1 MGTQIPGLRCLSAE
15 ECRAW
20 RGEQVRRREWKRQLT
35 CHTPLERLP
44 WFTGE
49 LVRLLAPF
57 DRALLIMA
65 LIVSDVPAELEAL
78 RRAAG
83 ETRTIHEAPGHL
95 VEGDPEG
102 FRRLLEVV
110 LSDWVDFR
118 VVFSP
123 CRHALRADHDE
134 FTTFSMSPGSDSVH
148 RSQKRVILRFE
159 PLTGSGNG

>member
-1 MGTQIPGLRCLSAE
+1 VS
-15 ECRAW
+15 
-20 RGEQVRRREWKRQLT
+20 RREWKRQLT

-57 DRALLIMA
+57 DRALLIID
-65 LIVSDVPAELEAL
+65 LIVFDVPAELRAL

-83 ETRTIHEAPGHL
+83 ETRSIREAPGHV

-110 LSDWVDFR
+110 LSGWVDFR

-123 CRHALRADHDE
+123 SRHALRADHDE
-134 FTTFSMSPGSDSVH
+134 FTTFFSMSPGRIAAVRETLAGEVQIFDGWTA
-148 RSQKRVILRFE
+148 E
-159 PLTGSGNG
+159 PP